1 MKRKRLIQMLA
12 ERSFMYSEEPT
23 FRLASG
29 RLSRYYINC
38 KPTTMDPEGLFLVGH
53 LLFEKVKNMGIT
65 AAGGLTM
72 GADPLAYALAYTSH
86 TKGCPIKAFVVRKE
100 PKDHGTGN
108 LIEGPVEPGERVAIL
123 EDVITTGGSTL
134 KAIRAAEEF
143 GLKVMGVVALVDRE
157 EGGKQR
163 IEELGYPVKPLIL
176 KSEIFETFEKKR

>member
-176 KSEIFETFEKKR
+176 KSEIFETFAKKR